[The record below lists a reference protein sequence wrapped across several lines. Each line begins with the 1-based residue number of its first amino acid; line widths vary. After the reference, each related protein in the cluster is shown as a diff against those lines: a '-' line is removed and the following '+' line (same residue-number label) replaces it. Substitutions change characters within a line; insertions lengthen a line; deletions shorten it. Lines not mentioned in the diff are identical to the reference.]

1 MNASNPTQKRPSQ
14 KSVTVRV
21 ELSDFLSKLTPE
33 NNIDMSIPAG
43 STVAEF
49 IERLVVRLGGDFRKA
64 LLDNDGRPHAEYAI
78 VLNQQI
84 IAPRRLTEFTIR
96 NNSKLSI
103 IPVVGGG

>member
-1 MNASNPTQKRPSQ
+1 MNASDQTQNKQSQ

-33 NNIDMSIPAG
+33 NNFDISIPAG
-43 STVAEF
+43 CTVAEF
-49 IERLVVRLGGDFRKA
+49 VEYLVVRLGGDFRRA

-96 NNSKLSI
+96 DNSKLSI
-103 IPVVGGG
+103 IPIVGGG